1 MLESALQQRGLGI
14 SVHAAPFRNRDNQA
28 SVALAIEIDGGRLP
42 LSPPGRLELS
52 FYSVNDQGRAG
63 TGVRKDIDLAL
74 KPDTVARVKTHGI
87 RLNPRMALAP
97 GRYQLRFGARESSAG
112 QSGSV
117 FYDLIV
123 PDFQKEELALSGL
136 LLTSVTAQQTPTA
149 DPDPL
154 VSKQL
159 PGAAT
164 SRRSFPV
171 GDTLAVYA
179 EVYDNNPSRQ
189 PRQIDVAVRLIAAQ
203 GNDVFTANDSMSTNT
218 GRPGEPPSIYAQFKL
233 EDLDPGTYLLRVEAK
248 VTGGSLPADWP
259 GDPDY
264 RVPLNH
270 YAHARDGLRRR
281 RSAVVLLCASSRA
294 QQAFTLEQLLDRSS
308 AYVEDLVTK
317 FSRVVAE
324 EQYTQEYLIAT
335 PEGSRGT
342 FLGAPKVAERR
353 ALKSD
358 LLMVKPAGLDQWF
371 IFRDVFEVDAR
382 AVRDRENRLAK
393 LFLESRDTVT
403 AIERAH
409 EIATASALFNIRP
422 MGTID
427 NPMLALGFLQRVY
440 RPRFRFTLRGRDTEA
455 GPDMW
460 ILEYRET
467 GSPR

>member
-1 MLESALQQRGLGI
+1 M
-14 SVHAAPFRNRDNQA
+14 
-28 SVALAIEIDGGRLP
+28 
-42 LSPPGRLELS
+42 
-52 FYSVNDQGRAG
+52 
-63 TGVRKDIDLAL
+63 
-74 KPDTVARVKTHGI
+74 
-87 RLNPRMALAP
+87 
-97 GRYQLRFGARESSAG
+97 
-112 QSGSV
+112 
-117 FYDLIV
+117 
-123 PDFQKEELALSGL
+123 SGL
-136 LLTSVTAQQTPTA
+136 LLTSVAAQQTPTA

-203 GNDVFTANDSMSTNT
+203 GNDVFTANDSMSTNP
-218 GRPGEPPSIYAQFKL
+218 GRPARAL
-233 EDLDPGTYLLRVEAK
+233 EHLRAVQARRSGPGHVSASRRSEGHRRQRAT
-248 VTGGSLPADWP
+248 DWP

-264 RVPLNH
+264 RVPLTHMHTNMQI
-270 YAHARDGLRRR
+270 AAAALG
-281 RSAVVLLCASSRA
+281 VVLLCANGRA
-294 QQAFTLEQLLDRSS
+294 QQAFTVEQLLDRSS

-324 EQYTQEYLIAT
+324 EQYAQEYLIAT

-382 AVRDRENRLAK
+382 AVRDRENRLSK

-409 EIATASALFNIRP
+409 EIARRARCSTSAA

-455 GPDMW
+455 GPDC
-460 ILEYRET
+460 
-467 GSPR
+467 GSSSTARRRGPR